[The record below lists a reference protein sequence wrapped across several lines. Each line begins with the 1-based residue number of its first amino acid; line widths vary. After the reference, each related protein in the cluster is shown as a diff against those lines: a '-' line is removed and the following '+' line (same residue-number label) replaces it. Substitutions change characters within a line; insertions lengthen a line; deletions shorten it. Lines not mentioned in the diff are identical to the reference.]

1 VVTDVEIWR
10 CLLHLFRCNFWIKS
24 MARNLDLNKAIQV
37 KTTLKVLSP
46 GMYTVRYIK
55 TQLKN
60 SDEAKLQRATN
71 VPLAFSQAPI
81 HMAGQIEFICPEGIT
96 HQTLSAPGD
105 YLIANVKGGD
115 AVLSASKYLPKPL
128 AGKVDVQWRIE
139 PLQQPKIPTTKAP
152 IGHKPA
158 SGNERSSKPG
168 AAPLPIRLS
177 GHVERQGDVTVGA
190 GEWLGSPTGQARL
203 EGLKVEWQNPPHGV
217 EFVSACRS
225 GGKAL
230 QVRGSDYLGT
240 KRQATPI
247 TQLALCLGGEN
258 ATAYQLDAEAVFS
271 DGSHHVLGS
280 KEAVQASRGG
290 HLIAVRLQV
299 TPTGSSPAS
308 TVQTPSTQTAT
319 SSVRSSWLD
328 PDATQITKAQP

>member
-1 VVTDVEIWR
+1 
-10 CLLHLFRCNFWIKS
+10 

-46 GMYTVRYIK
+46 GMYTVRYIR
-55 TQLKN
+55 TQFE
-60 SDEAKLQRATN
+60 SSGEAKLQRATN

-81 HMAGQIEFICPEGIT
+81 RMAGQIEFICPEGIT

-105 YLIANVKGGD
+105 YLIANVKSGE

-139 PLQQPKIPTTKAP
+139 PLQQPEMPTTKAP
-152 IGHKPA
+152 IVGPKWA
-158 SGNERSSKPG
+158 SSNERSSK
-168 AAPLPIRLS
+168 ASVAPLPIHLS
-177 GHVERQGDVTVGA
+177 GHVERQGDVTVGV

-203 EGLKVEWQNPPHGV
+203 EGLKVEWQNPPANVG
-217 EFVSACRS
+217 FVGACRS
-225 GGKAL
+225 GEKTL

-247 TQLALCLGGEN
+247 TQLALCLSGDN
-258 ATAYQLDAEAVFS
+258 TAAYQLDAEAVFS
-271 DGSHHVLGS
+271 DGSHHTLGA

-290 HLIAVRLQV
+290 HLVAVRLQV
-299 TPTGSSPAS
+299 SPTGSTSAS
-308 TVQTPSTQTAT
+308 TAQAPPKKTAT
-319 SSVRSSWLD
+319 SAVRSSWLD
-328 PDATQITKAQP
+328 PDATHITKAQR